1 MYRRIWTA
9 AITTVMAVSL
19 GAIPAHAA
27 GTSSP
32 ATVAMATTA
41 DDVPAGTADDTIDA
55 PLYDATAD
63 GSTVRVIVVTEN
75 RDDLSS
81 VASVGETLQTFE
93 TLPMVTLRVDKDGL
107 DELAAQDGVVS
118 VTEDELSE
126 PSLDESIP
134 IIGADDAHKAGRTGE
149 GSAIAIID
157 TGVATNHPFLKD
169 RVVAEACFSPIDTS
183 YGATSLCGNATATQE
198 GTGAAN
204 SASGPC
210 ATLEGCD
217 HGTHVAGIAAGDGTG
232 VSGAPVTGVAPD
244 ADIVAMQVFSK
255 FDTAKYCG
263 SAAATPCVR
272 SFTSAQVAALEKVWL
287 LQQAGTPIVAA
298 NLSLGSASYTSACTK
313 DARKTAIDKLYE
325 AGIATVVAAGNNALT
340 TAVNAPACVPNAVSV
355 GATTDDDEIAS
366 FSNHGPLLDLFA
378 PGNGIISSVPSG
390 GYDSKSGTSMAAPH
404 VAGALAVLRQAYP
417 NEGIASLISLLATTG
432 TAIADEAGVSI
443 PRINVAK
450 AAAAVD
456 EKPEG
461 DKKPRAFQADN
472 DKDIAIPDAPT
483 GSTGTP
489 ATSPITVAEYPGNA
503 PKNLKAYVNI
513 THTYRGDVKLELVS
527 PTGSTYLLKSA
538 SSSDGVDDIVGE
550 FTVDASASPANG
562 EWNLRMTDTDD
573 GDTGTLTT
581 WSLIFPTPFEST
593 TSQTIPDSGTLSTT
607 IAVSDIDGNAA
618 GPLQVYA
625 NLTHTKIG
633 DLRLVLASP
642 DGKSYTLKAYGSE
655 AGGTLQTT
663 YGVDAT
669 DAVANGTWTL
679 KVTDSATG
687 STGTL
692 AGWSLGFPSYE
703 NQTVKAIPDKNY
715 TEIWTKTA
723 GLSGVGSAKLQVYV
737 HVEHE
742 YLGDLKIDLIAP
754 DGSMHALKANAEE
767 PGGTL
772 KKIYTVDATDLP
784 VNGWWKLRVD
794 DVGTGDTGTVN
805 NFVVRF

>member
-1 MYRRIWTA
+1 MKRRIWATVV
-9 AITTVMAVSL
+9 TTVTAVSL
-19 GAIPAHAA
+19 GAIPAAHAA
-27 GTSSP
+27 VTD
-32 ATVAMATTA
+32 ATTTTATTA
-41 DDVPAGTADDTIDA
+41 TTTTTTDPVDP
-55 PLYDATAD
+55 PLYDATSE
-63 GSTVRVIVVTEN
+63 GESVRVIVVTES

-81 VASVGETLQTFE
+81 AASVGQTLMSYE
-93 TLPMVTLRVDKDGL
+93 TLPMVTLRVDRSGL

-118 VTEDELSE
+118 VMEDELSA

-134 IIGADDAHKAGRTGE
+134 VIGGDDAHKAGKTGA
-149 GSAIAIID
+149 GSAIAVID
-157 TGVATNHPFLKD
+157 SGVATDHPFFKD
-169 RVVAEACFSPIDTS
+169 RIVAEACFSPIDAA
-183 YGATSLCGNATATQE
+183 YGATSLCGNGAAEQE

-204 SASGPC
+204 SAAGAC

-232 VSGAPVTGVAPD
+232 ISGAPLAGVAPD

-255 FDTAKYCG
+255 FDSTKYCTTG
-263 SAAATPCVR
+263 INPCIR
-272 SFTSAQVAALEKVWL
+272 SFTSAQVAALEKVLL
-287 LQQAGTPIVAA
+287 LQQAGTPVVAA
-298 NLSLGSASYTSACTK
+298 NMSLGSASYTSACTK
-313 DARKTAIDKLYE
+313 DARKAAIDKLFE

-340 TAVNAPACVPNAVSV
+340 TAVNAPACVPNAISV

-366 FSNHGPLLDLFA
+366 FSNHGPLLDVFA
-378 PGNGIISSVPSG
+378 PGNGIVSSIPG

-417 NEGIASLISLLATTG
+417 TEGIASLVSLLATTG
-432 TAIADEAGVSI
+432 TAVTDEAGVSI

-472 DKDIAIPDAPT
+472 DKDIAIPDAP
-483 GSTGTP
+483 G
-489 ATSPITVAEYPGNA
+489 AAVVSPISVAEHPGNA

-513 THTYRGDVKLELVS
+513 THPYRGDVKLELLS
-527 PTGSTYLLKSA
+527 PTGSTYPLKSA
-538 SSSDGVDDIVGE
+538 SATDGADDIVE
-550 FTVDASASPANG
+550 TYTVDASAEPANG
-562 EWNLRMTDTDD
+562 EWQLRMTDTDD

-593 TSQTIPDSGTLSTT
+593 AAQTVPDSGTLSST
-607 IAVSDIDGNAA
+607 ITVSDIDGNAA

-625 NLTHTKIG
+625 DLTHTRIG

-642 DGKSYTLKAYGSE
+642 DGTSYTLKPYGSE
-655 AGGTLQTT
+655 AGGTLRTT

-692 AGWSLGFPSYE
+692 TGWSLGFPSYE

-715 TEIWTKTA
+715 AEIWTKTA
-723 GLSGVGSAKLQVYV
+723 NLSGVGSAKLQVYV
-737 HVEHE
+737 DIEHE

-794 DVGTGDTGTVN
+794 DVATGDTGTVK